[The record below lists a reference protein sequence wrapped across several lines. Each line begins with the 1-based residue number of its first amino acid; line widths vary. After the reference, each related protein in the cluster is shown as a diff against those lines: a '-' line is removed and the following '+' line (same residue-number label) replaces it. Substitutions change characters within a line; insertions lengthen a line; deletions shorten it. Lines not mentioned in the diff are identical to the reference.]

1 MIKATFRN
9 PKNSVDAEV
18 RYFKTLEE
26 AAECEISGK
35 RLSAVIEVPNVPC
48 DYYAYEAA
56 RECIFRD

>member
-9 PKNSVDAEV
+9 PRNPVDAEV
-18 RYFKTLEE
+18 RYFRTLEE
-26 AAECEISGK
+26 ASECEIVGK
-35 RLSAVIEVPNVPC
+35 RLSAVSEVPFVPD